1 MEKVR
6 KIKVNPI
13 IRLFKSLFKKI
24 GYDLSKIEKYNL
36 DKNLPEL
43 SSFEKKLLHDVSGLT
58 MTGPDRIF
66 ALMKS
71 IEFIQKNNVKGDFV
85 ECGVWR
91 GGNLIIFQKFIDK
104 YKLKKKIYA
113 YDTFKGMSE
122 PETVDKTFDEKKAK
136 QLLNNLM
143 KKKINKKDN
152 ILFAYSS
159 KKDVIQNFKTKTR
172 SNNLKCIEGKVED
185 TLKIKKNLP
194 KKIAILRL
202 DTDWYRST
210 KIELEKL
217 YPIVQKNGIIIID
230 DYGYWKG
237 ARKAVDEFFKK
248 KNVVI
253 FKIDFTGRM
262 IIKK

>member
-24 GYDLSKIEKYNL
+24 GYNLSKIEEYNL

-43 SSFEKKLLHDVSGLT
+43 SSFEKKLVHDVSGLT

-104 YKLKKKIYA
+104 YKLKKK
-113 YDTFKGMSE
+113 FM
-122 PETVDKTFDEKKAK
+122 
-136 QLLNNLM
+136 LM
-143 KKKINKKDN
+143 TH
-152 ILFAYSS
+152 S
-159 KKDVIQNFKTKTR
+159 KECR
-172 SNNLKCIEGKVED
+172 SQ
-185 TLKIKKNLP
+185 
-194 KKIAILRL
+194 
-202 DTDWYRST
+202 
-210 KIELEKL
+210 KL
-217 YPIVQKNGIIIID
+217 
-230 DYGYWKG
+230 
-237 ARKAVDEFFKK
+237 
-248 KNVVI
+248 
-253 FKIDFTGRM
+253 
-262 IIKK
+262 